1 MILVRILGHLTFDLI
16 KVDGGIEYQSLG
28 GPPAY
33 AGLYLAN
40 CGASVTVNTKVG
52 PDFGARQL
60 GLLRKRGLHFEHP
73 FRGHKAT
80 TRFEIQVNRATGAR
94 ALRLLNACDGII
106 ADLPKGVKADA
117 TIIAPVIGEIDPK
130 DIPRLGSSHFVYV
143 DPQGFLRVVRHQKV
157 TLQPNPALA
166 SHLLEV
172 DAIKVD
178 RDEGYVMTGKR
189 EPKEIAAS
197 LMKLGV
203 KEVLVTLGGDS
214 VLLFYRGQTFS
225 APVPAAK
232 PIDSI
237 GAGDILGAAY
247 TLHRLFENPERSVLA
262 AVSDVSHLIQG
273 KGISKVMNRR
283 SFVPIIKGLPQLRR
297 GLKKHSG

>member
-1 MILVRILGHLTFDLI
+1 MILVRVLGHLTFDLI

-40 CGASVTVNTKVG
+40 CGVSVAVNTKVG

-60 GLLRKRGLHFEHP
+60 DLLRKRGLHFERP
-73 FRGHKAT
+73 FRGHRAT
-80 TRFEIQVNRATGAR
+80 TRFEIQVDRATGAR
-94 ALRLLNACDGII
+94 ALRLLNACDGIV
-106 ADLPKGVKADA
+106 ADRPKGGKADA
-117 TIIAPVIGEIDPK
+117 TIIEPVIGEIDPK
-130 DIPRLGSSHFVYV
+130 DIPRMASGRFVYV
-143 DPQGFLRVVRHQKV
+143 DPQGFLRAVRHQKV
-157 TLQPNPALA
+157 TLRPNPALA
-166 SHLLEV
+166 SHLSEV

-178 RDEGYVMTGKR
+178 CDEGCVMTGKR
-189 EPKEIAAS
+189 EPNEIAAS

-203 KEVLVTLGGDS
+203 REVLVTLGGDS
-214 VLLFYRGQTFS
+214 VRLFYGGWAFR
-225 APVPAAK
+225 APVQTAK
-232 PIDSI
+232 PFDSI

-247 TLHRLFENPERSVLA
+247 TLHRLFESPERSVLA
-262 AVSDVSHLIQG
+262 AVSDLSHLIQG

-297 GLKKHSG
+297 DRK